1 LQVESCVL
9 IKPSNGYLEL
19 SWEASPLSDSIADTI
34 ALTAMQIK
42 SNPSP
47 ALLSSMAQSD
57 IEDENFQF
65 VVRVFN
71 ERFEN
76 VEADFDNKML
86 DIKKEGLSVRV
97 DYEIGIAIS
106 ENETLRTV
114 VQDILNNVRPL

>member
-1 LQVESCVL
+1 
-9 IKPSNGYLEL
+9 
-19 SWEASPLSDSIADTI
+19 
-34 ALTAMQIK
+34 
-42 SNPSP
+42 
-47 ALLSSMAQSD
+47 MAQSD